1 MKATAV
7 VPIKRLGAAKQRLGD
22 RLSEPE
28 RAGLAFASFADSL
41 EAICR
46 CHAIDRV
53 IVVTG
58 DAKAERHALWRAR
71 RCEAPVEVVQDPG
84 DKGHNKAAAIGV
96 ERARGLGAEAAALLP
111 GDCPLLNPGEL
122 DSAIGDLEPD
132 SVLVVPDRHGT
143 GTNALILAP
152 PNAIGPSFGPGSF
165 ERHLELARR
174 HGMAGRMAELASL
187 ALDIDTPE
195 DLSAVAAALEARPG
209 TATRTAE
216 ALQRMGIEPA

>member
-46 CHAIDRV
+46 CEAIERA

-71 RCEAPVEVVQDPG
+71 RSEIPVEVVQDPG
-84 DKGHNKAAAIGV
+84 DKGHNEAAAIGS

-111 GDCPLLNPGEL
+111 GDCPLLDPDEL
-122 DSAIGDLEPD
+122 AGAIAGLAAKT
-132 SVLVVPDRHGT
+132 VLVVPDRHGT

-152 PNAIGPSFGPGSF
+152 PNAIGPAFGPGSC
-165 ERHLELARR
+165 ERHLELART
-174 HGMAGRMAELASL
+174 HGMAGRRIELASL
-187 ALDIDTPE
+187 ALDIDTPD
-195 DLSAVAAALEARPG
+195 DLAIVAAALAAAPERAPRTVEAFV
-209 TATRTAE
+209 
-216 ALQRMGIEPA
+216 RMGLGAG